1 MTRRRSIPIA
11 LITLLAL
18 MLTACAGLPTS
29 GRINY
34 GLGTADAPD
43 DEEISFLLP
52 DSPQPG
58 ATPVQIVEGFVRAG
72 SGPGLGA
79 RWDRAREFLT
89 EEFARVW
96 NPEAAVTIDV
106 LEDRVPRETSEGEVE
121 LAVTAVATVDDLG
134 TYERAAVGER
144 VLPFEL
150 VQEGG
155 EWRISLAP
163 DGVVLDENVFPRVF
177 HRYGVMYFDP
187 SWQYL
192 VPDARWFP
200 TTNSAG
206 RVARALVDG
215 PPSAWLTDSV
225 QSAFPESVEVAPAV
239 PVTGNVAQVDLNEAA
254 LSADP
259 QALDRMYTQ
268 LLESLRTANI
278 TDVELTVDSVP
289 IDAEAV
295 RVRSTRV
302 PGAPLVLTADGFGF
316 ITGGETLDPVPGIS
330 PLVEQY
336 SPVALQL
343 APDRDVAA
351 ARLGTGEVMRFRDD
365 ETFEVVDSRPG
376 LVDPSIDPFGMV
388 WSVPRD
394 EPAAVRVILPD
405 LTAVDVADAW
415 SGSMSITAMAVS
427 RDGTRVAAIVSA
439 GGRGALWVAGVV
451 RETDDQV
458 PVRLGDPVQLAE
470 VSDGIGLA
478 WLDDISVGVLSGDAE
493 GSAVLEQ
500 VVGGAG
506 TRSSASAGMAT
517 IAGGTSLSSARLRA
531 DDGTLY
537 VKRGT
542 GWQPTASDV
551 LLLAT
556 QQGAP
561 E

>member
-1 MTRRRSIPIA
+1 
-11 LITLLAL
+11 
-18 MLTACAGLPTS
+18 
-29 GRINY
+29 
-34 GLGTADAPD
+34 
-43 DEEISFLLP
+43 
-52 DSPQPG
+52 
-58 ATPVQIVEGFVRAG
+58 VQIVEGFVRAG

-89 EEFARVW
+89 EEFASVW
-96 NPEAAVTIDV
+96 NPEAAVTVDV
-106 LEDRVPRETSEGEVE
+106 LEDRVPTETPQGDVE
-121 LAVTAVATVDDLG
+121 LAITALATVDDLG

-150 VQEGG
+150 VQEDG

-206 RVARALVDG
+206 RVARALVNG
-215 PPSAWLTDSV
+215 PPSDWLAESV
-225 QSAFPESVEVAPAV
+225 ESAFPESVEVVAAV

-259 QALDRMYTQ
+259 QTLDRMYTQ

-278 TDVELTVDSVP
+278 TDVELTVESVP

-316 ITGGETLDPVPGIS
+316 ITGGDTLDPVPGIS

-336 SPVALQL
+336 TPVALQL
-343 APDRDVAA
+343 APDREVAA
-351 ARLGTGEVMRFRDD
+351 ARLETGEVMRFRED

-388 WSVPRD
+388 WSVPRE

-405 LTAVDVADAW
+405 LSAVDVADAW
-415 SGSMSITAMAVS
+415 PGTTSITAMAVS
-427 RDGTRVAAIVSA
+427 RDGSRVAAIVSA
-439 GGRGALWVAGVV
+439 GGRSGLWVAGIV
-451 RETDDQV
+451 RGTDRV
-458 PVRLGDPVQLAE
+458 PVRLGAPVQLAE
-470 VSDGIGLA
+470 VANGIGLA
-478 WLDDISVGVLSGDAE
+478 WLDDGSVGVLSGDAE
-493 GSAVLEQ
+493 GSAILEQ

-506 TRSSASAGMAT
+506 TRSSAAAGMVT